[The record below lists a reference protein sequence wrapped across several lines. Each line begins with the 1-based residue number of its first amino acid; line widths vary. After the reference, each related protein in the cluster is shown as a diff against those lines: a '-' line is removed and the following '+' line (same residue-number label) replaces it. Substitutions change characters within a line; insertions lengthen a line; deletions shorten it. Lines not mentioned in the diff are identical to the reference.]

1 MRFFVLAISRLV
13 NPPVQIVFC
22 LFLSK
27 LSFPPLPN
35 FIISF
40 FSIGWGGFN
49 EIFRFADNLVG
60 EPART
65 DRVLFVSIKVVLSPL
80 PLFLCLAK

>member
-1 MRFFVLAISRLV
+1 MPGF
-13 NPPVQIVFC
+13 IV
-22 LFLSK
+22 
-27 LSFPPLPN
+27 
-35 FIISF
+35 SF
-40 FSIGWGGFN
+40 FSIGWGGFI
-49 EIFRFADNLVG
+49 EIFGFADNLVG